1 MPVPSPH
8 QPANATADA
17 RRDAELRRPRRPGG
31 ALVYGLLLLA
41 GLCCLGLSAPR
52 SWWQSAPASAVADAR
67 RTAATAPRLLAR
79 PICDFRPG
87 QRVLA
92 ENPEFEGLVVEPLEI
107 APDHWRLI
115 RLKMAKP
122 DGGTL
127 SIELLRPVL
136 WLQLAAL
143 ETLLEDAEMDDEAI
157 DAFLDHIE
165 DEAGL
170 RGVLLGSTI
179 ELDLEEL
186 GAAGPAEVVEIAPC
200 PELQEGEGRIVT
212 GTFSHTAANVIDV
225 HVSGL
230 AEPIGTTDTHPFWSE
245 DRQAFVPAGELRVGE
260 QLRSLVRSQSYVTAI
275 RPRGPPEAVYNL
287 EVDGEHVYYVAE
299 SGLLVHNNCLG
310 NNMVTAGQYGDVG
323 TAAHHIVAKNHKMAD
338 GARRILD
345 DLGFTKKDLDK
356 AFDGVWLR
364 RNSQVASRARG
375 AIHSRL
381 HTRAYFSEVQRRL
394 ASAES
399 KAQAIHILQGIR
411 RELLQGTFPF

>member
-1 MPVPSPH
+1 MTTRSVTEPEASTGPH
-8 QPANATADA
+8 PITF
-17 RRDAELRRPRRPGG
+17 ELRRPGG
-31 ALVYGLLLLA
+31 ALVYSLLLLA
-41 GLCCLGLSAPR
+41 GPCCLGLSAPR
-52 SWWQSAPASAVADAR
+52 SWWQSAPTSAVADAR
-67 RTAATAPRLLAR
+67 QTGPTAPRLLAR
-79 PICDFRPG
+79 PIRDIRPG

-92 ENPEFEGLVVEPLEI
+92 ENPELAGVVVEPLEI
-107 APDHWRLI
+107 EPDQWRLI

-143 ETLLEDAEMDDEAI
+143 ETLPEDAEMDDEAI

-186 GAAGPAEVVEIAPC
+186 GAAGPADVVEIASC
-200 PELQEGEGRIVT
+200 LQIEEGNGRIVT
-212 GTFSHTAANVIDV
+212 GKFSHTAANVIDV

-245 DRQAFVPAGELRVGE
+245 DRQTFVPAGELRVGE
-260 QLRSLVRSQSYVTAI
+260 ELRSLTGGQVRVTAI

-287 EVDGEHVYYVAE
+287 DVDGEHVYYVAD

-310 NNMVTAGQYGDVG
+310 NNMVKAGQYGDVG

-338 GARRILD
+338 GARRILY
-345 DLGFTKKDLDK
+345 DLGFTEKDLDK
-356 AFDGVWLR
+356 AFNGVWLR
-364 RNSQVASRARG
+364 RNNQVAGRARG
-375 AIHSRL
+375 VIHSRL
-381 HTRAYFSEVQRRL
+381 HTRAYF
-394 ASAES
+394 
-399 KAQAIHILQGIR
+399 